1 MKYLLEVNEYL
12 SIIEEVFKKYMD
24 IDHDLLLFI
33 KYERYPVL
41 DKKLLSKIKDN
52 SLISKTPFVP
62 YLCVGCVRDM
72 LLDYIY
78 MDSSRDSSFK
88 VNPFLPDGGRKD
100 LVPDFDNNETIIR
113 SYVENISD
121 EDIDIIIKW
130 VNKLYNENIKQIVKQ
145 YPDCIFD
152 IDIDTS
158 SFVLLN
164 LGDIKVFRY
173 NELLE
178 FSKNNN
184 SDSCYKDDVNIDD
197 FNRFDGNECRKV
209 VFKNK
214 RKNKDVRWNQKIY

>member
-33 KYERYPVL
+33 KYERYPVV
-41 DKKLLSKIKDN
+41 DKKLLSKIRDN

-88 VNPFLPDGGRKD
+88 INPFIPDGGRTD
-100 LVPDFDNNETIIR
+100 LVPDFDSNEAIIT
-113 SYVENISD
+113 SYLENVSD

-145 YPDCIFD
+145 HPDCIFD

-173 NELLE
+173 NELIE

-184 SDSCYKDDVNIDD
+184 SSSCYKDNVNIDD
-197 FNRFDGNECRKV
+197 FNRFDGNECRKA

-214 RKNKDVRWNQKIY
+214 RNNKDKIWNLKIY